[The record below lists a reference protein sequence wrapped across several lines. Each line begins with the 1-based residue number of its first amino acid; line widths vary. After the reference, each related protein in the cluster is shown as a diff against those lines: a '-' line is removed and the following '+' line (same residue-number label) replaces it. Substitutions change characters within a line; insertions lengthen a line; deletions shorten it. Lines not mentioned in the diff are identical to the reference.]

1 MKCSSGGR
9 DIRENASYCSDCSK
23 EVQGS
28 GLNEQEMT
36 QIWKE
41 LKDKRYE
48 KIISYAFSTFF
59 LFSGVVGVIK
69 TSSSF
74 PVWMVVASFIVSAL
88 LFISSAR
95 CGKRWD
101 ILKGP
106 RKKNET
112 GIISGGDSM
121 ATARCSDFSAMPS
134 SYWLFSSSC
143 ARCRRLIQHYL

>member
-1 MKCSSGGR
+1 MKCSSCGR

-28 GLNEQEMT
+28 ELNEQEMT
-36 QIWKE
+36 EIWKE

-69 TSSSF
+69 TSASF

-95 CGKRWD
+95 CGTRIKGLKRE
-101 ILKGP
+101 L
-106 RKKNET
+106 E
-112 GIISGGDSM
+112 
-121 ATARCSDFSAMPS
+121 
-134 SYWLFSSSC
+134 
-143 ARCRRLIQHYL
+143 RRV

>member
-1 MKCSSGGR
+1 MKCSSCGR

-28 GLNEQEMT
+28 ELNEQEMT
-36 QIWKE
+36 EIWKE

-88 LFISSAR
+88 LFISSVQ
-95 CGKRWD
+95 CGKR
-101 ILKGP
+101 IKELK
-106 RKKNET
+106 RKL
-112 GIISGGDSM
+112 G
-121 ATARCSDFSAMPS
+121 
-134 SYWLFSSSC
+134 
-143 ARCRRLIQHYL
+143 RRV

>member
-1 MKCSSGGR
+1 VEELPNNLHKLVDSRHIIVHNITKSQDTKVFLCAFTEKEVKMECSSCGR
-9 DIRENASYCSDCSK
+9 DIRENVSYCSDCSK

-95 CGKRWD
+95 CGKR
-101 ILKGP
+101 IKELK
-106 RKKNET
+106 RKLE
-112 GIISGGDSM
+112 
-121 ATARCSDFSAMPS
+121 
-134 SYWLFSSSC
+134 
-143 ARCRRLIQHYL
+143 RRV

>member
-1 MKCSSGGR
+1 MKRSSCGR

-28 GLNEQEMT
+28 ELNKQEMT
-36 QIWKE
+36 EIWKE
-41 LKDKRYE
+41 PKDKRYE

-74 PVWMVVASFIVSAL
+74 PVWMVVASFIVGAL

-95 CGKRWD
+95 CGKR
-101 ILKGP
+101 IKELKW
-106 RKKNET
+106 KLE
-112 GIISGGDSM
+112 
-121 ATARCSDFSAMPS
+121 
-134 SYWLFSSSC
+134 
-143 ARCRRLIQHYL
+143 RRV

>member
-9 DIRENASYCSDCSK
+9 DIRENASYCSDCGQ

-28 GLNEQEMT
+28 EINEQEMT
-36 QIWKE
+36 EIWKE

-48 KIISYAFSTFF
+48 KVISYAFSTFF

-95 CGKRWD
+95 CGKR
-101 ILKGP
+101 IKGLK
-106 RKKNET
+106 RKLE
-112 GIISGGDSM
+112 
-121 ATARCSDFSAMPS
+121 
-134 SYWLFSSSC
+134 
-143 ARCRRLIQHYL
+143 RRV

>member
-1 MKCSSGGR
+1 MECSSCGG
-9 DIRENASYCSDCSK
+9 DIRENASYCSYCGK

-28 GLNEQEMT
+28 ELNEPEMT
-36 QIWKE
+36 EIWKE

-95 CGKRWD
+95 CGTRIKELKRK
-101 ILKGP
+101 L
-106 RKKNET
+106 E
-112 GIISGGDSM
+112 
-121 ATARCSDFSAMPS
+121 
-134 SYWLFSSSC
+134 
-143 ARCRRLIQHYL
+143 RRV

>member
-1 MKCSSGGR
+1 MKRSSCGR
-9 DIRENASYCSDCSK
+9 DIRENASYCSDCGQ

-28 GLNEQEMT
+28 EINEQEMT
-36 QIWKE
+36 EIWKE

-59 LFSGVVGVIK
+59 LFSGVVRVIK

-95 CGKRWD
+95 CGTRIKELKRK
-101 ILKGP
+101 L
-106 RKKNET
+106 E
-112 GIISGGDSM
+112 
-121 ATARCSDFSAMPS
+121 RCV
-134 SYWLFSSSC
+134 
-143 ARCRRLIQHYL
+143 

>member
-1 MKCSSGGR
+1 MKCSSCGR
-9 DIRENASYCSDCSK
+9 DIQENASYCSDCSK
-23 EVQGS
+23 EDQGS
-28 GLNEQEMT
+28 EFNEQEMT
-36 QIWKE
+36 EIWKE

-95 CGKRWD
+95 CGKRMKE
-101 ILKGP
+101 LK
-106 RKKNET
+106 RKLE
-112 GIISGGDSM
+112 
-121 ATARCSDFSAMPS
+121 
-134 SYWLFSSSC
+134 
-143 ARCRRLIQHYL
+143 RLRLSLTLHVMG

>member
-1 MKCSSGGR
+1 MKCSSCGR

-23 EVQGS
+23 EVRGS
-28 GLNEQEMT
+28 ELNEQEMT
-36 QIWKE
+36 EIWKE

-95 CGKRWD
+95 CEKR
-101 ILKGP
+101 IKELK
-106 RKKNET
+106 RKL
-112 GIISGGDSM
+112 G
-121 ATARCSDFSAMPS
+121 
-134 SYWLFSSSC
+134 
-143 ARCRRLIQHYL
+143 RRA

>member
-9 DIRENASYCSDCSK
+9 NIRENASYCSDCSK

-48 KIISYAFSTFF
+48 RIISYAFSTFF

-74 PVWMVVASFIVSAL
+74 PVWMIVASFIVSAL

-95 CGKRWD
+95 CGKR
-101 ILKGP
+101 IKKLK
-106 RKKNET
+106 
-112 GIISGGDSM
+112 
-121 ATARCSDFSAMPS
+121 
-134 SYWLFSSSC
+134 
-143 ARCRRLIQHYL
+143 